1 VAKKALDIIVTKMP
15 AVKARTQRMP
25 KPKQVAAS
33 KKADRQFVTALGRG
47 LKVLQCFTPAMPELG
62 TSQIARLTGLPQ
74 PTVWRLC
81 HTLTQL
87 GFLIPVADSD
97 RLRLG
102 LPVLT
107 LGYTVLANNRI
118 GETAKPYMQA
128 IAKRYQGAVSLG
140 VRDGLNMLYLQR
152 CQGSLIILADLGIGS
167 RVPLAYSATG
177 WAHLAAVPDGARKQL
192 ISEIRAADRQK
203 WATTEPLFEASL
215 AKFRKTGYIVNIGSL
230 HPQVN
235 AVAVPVHSQD
245 GSVLLTVSSG
255 GINSVFTD
263 EVLLD
268 VGSELK
274 ALAERLGRAVTR
286 NTSL

>member
-1 VAKKALDIIVTKMP
+1 MKSRKILAPRTKKSGSPRQT
-15 AVKARTQRMP
+15 
-25 KPKQVAAS
+25 
-33 KKADRQFVTALGRG
+33 DRQFVAALGRG
-47 LKVLQCFTPAMPELG
+47 LDILQCFTPASPELG
-62 TSQIARLTGLPQ
+62 TSQLARMTGLPQ

-81 HTLTQL
+81 HTMTEL
-87 GFLIPVADSD
+87 GFLVAVPDQD

-107 LGYTVLANNRI
+107 LGYAVLAGQRI
-118 GETAKPYMQA
+118 GETAKPYMEA

-152 CQGSLIILADLGIGS
+152 CQGSSIILADLSVGS

-177 WAHLAAVPDGARKQL
+177 WAYLAAVPDSDRKQL
-192 ISEIRAADRQK
+192 ISEIRAVDRQK
-203 WATTEPLFEASL
+203 WATIEPSFETTFK
-215 AKFRKTGYIVNIGSL
+215 KFKKTGYVVSIGSL

-235 AVAVPVHSQD
+235 AVAVPVPSQD
-245 GSVLLTVSSG
+245 GSILLTVSSG

-263 EVLLD
+263 KVLHE

-274 ALAERLGRAVTR
+274 ALAEKLGRAINKDTK
-286 NTSL
+286 L

>member
-1 VAKKALDIIVTKMP
+1 MSV
-15 AVKARTQRMP
+15 VKARTQRGAR
-25 KPKQVAAS
+25 PKQVS
-33 KKADRQFVTALGRG
+33 VPKTADRQFVTALARG
-47 LKVLQCFTPAMPELG
+47 LKVLQCFAPATPELG
-62 TSQIARLTGLPQ
+62 TSHIARLTGLPQ

-87 GFLIPVADSD
+87 GFLVSVADSD

-140 VRDGLNMLYLQR
+140 ARDGLNMLYLQR
-152 CQGSLIILADLGIGS
+152 CQGSLIILADLGVGS

-177 WAHLAAVPDGARKQL
+177 WAYLAALPDGERKQL
-192 ISEIRAADRQK
+192 ISEIRAVDRQN
-203 WATTEPLFEASL
+203 WATVEPLFETSL
-215 AKFRKTGYIVNIGSL
+215 AKFKKTGYIVNIGSL

-235 AVAVPVHSQD
+235 AVAVPVWSQD

-255 GINSVFTD
+255 GINSVFND
-263 EVLLD
+263 KVLHD
-268 VGSELK
+268 VGMELK
-274 ALAERLGRAVTR
+274 ALAKKLGSAVTR
-286 NTSL
+286 NTNL